1 MIIVE
6 RVEGYPDLIKRH
18 SDQGFLIQND
28 QTGGKYLEAIDVEGL
43 YTYTETNE
51 YPEED
56 EEEITDSEALNI
68 LLGREN
74 DEPSSSI

>member
-6 RVEGYPDLIKRH
+6 RIEGFTNLIKRY

-28 QTGGKYLEAIDVEGL
+28 QTGNKYEEAIDIEGL
-43 YTYTETNE
+43 YTYTETDE
-51 YPEED
+51 YPEHSD
-56 EEEITDSEALNI
+56 EEITDTEALNI

-74 DEPSSSI
+74 DEPSNSI